1 MREPI
6 DKGYSILG
14 NDTKPEPGIRY
25 TLPDGTTTIWL
36 NEYVDGMVQAERER
50 IIKLL
55 EGRTNDSG
63 SVLDETGNSIADLS
77 DLIAL
82 IKGSNNNQ

>member
-14 NDTKPEPGIRY
+14 NDTNPEPGIRY
-25 TLPDGTTTIWL
+25 TLPDGTKTIWL
-36 NEYVDGMVQAERER
+36 NEYVDGMVQAEQDR
-50 IIKLL
+50 IVKLL

-82 IKGSNNNQ
+82 IRGEL